1 MGVEEMPACQ
11 SRVPDADREAVA
23 MVTAAPGIWGLYLRW
38 AVGDGDGKQCGGGWR
53 VNMRQEPHK

>member
-1 MGVEEMPACQ
+1 MPACQ

-53 VNMRQEPHK
+53 VNIRQEPHK